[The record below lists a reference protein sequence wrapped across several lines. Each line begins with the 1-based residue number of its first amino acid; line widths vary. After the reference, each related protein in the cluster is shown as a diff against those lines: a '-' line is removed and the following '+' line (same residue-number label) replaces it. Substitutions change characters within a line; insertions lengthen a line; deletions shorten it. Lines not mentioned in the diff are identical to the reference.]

1 MLSRQ
6 KLAITGF
13 VVAVGLVILGLWGI
27 GSPQPHLKDIA
38 AIFGGGFVAALAV
51 VRFLKNWR
59 APPEI
64 PADSAPAAAPTP
76 KSKS

>member
-13 VVAVGLVILGLWGI
+13 VVAAALVILGRWGMT
-27 GSPQPHLKDIA
+27 SLPPRVQDVA

-51 VRFLKNWR
+51 LRFLKNWR
-59 APPEI
+59 APPAS